1 MKSPLRRIYEFS
13 ARNWWQTNAAGLL
26 IILALILALMV
37 GCTQSRTSEQT
48 ETQKID
54 KVTLT
59 GTVPMTSADG
69 TIVHAPVSFTLNR
82 TGTEQADR
90 QAETKSGIDGV
101 AIGREIA
108 AALGPVMSAA
118 VASGGVPWAQILGG
132 AGTAVVAATTGYLAL
147 AKRGQIKGSKS

>member
-1 MKSPLRRIYEFS
+1 MIRALYRFVS
-13 ARNWWQTNAAGLL
+13 RNWWQINAAGLL
-26 IILALILALMV
+26 VILALILALMS
-37 GCTQSRTSEQT
+37 GCAQSRTSEQT

-59 GTVPMTSADG
+59 GTVPMTGADG
-69 TIVHAPVSFTLNR
+69 AIVQAPVSFTLNR

-90 QAETKSGIDGV
+90 QAETKSGIDGA

-147 AKRGQIKGSKS
+147 AKRGQLKGKP

>member
-1 MKSPLRRIYEFS
+1 VNPDRKAIVI
-13 ARNWWQTNAAGLL
+13 T
-26 IILALILALMV
+26 ALIVMATLVALFLA
-37 GCTQSRTSEQT
+37 GCTQSRTVEQT

-59 GTVPMTSADG
+59 GTVPMAGADG
-69 TIVHAPVSFTLNR
+69 AIVQAPVSFTLHR

-90 QAETKSGIDGV
+90 QAETKSGIDGA

-118 VASGGVPWAQILGG
+118 VASSGVPWAQILGG
-132 AGTAVVAATTGYLAL
+132 AGTAVVAATTGYLAI
-147 AKRGQIKGSKS
+147 AKRGQIKGGKA

>member
-1 MKSPLRRIYEFS
+1 MIRVIVILCAVMSL
-13 ARNWWQTNAAGLL
+13 A
-26 IILALILALMV
+26 ILA

-54 KVTLT
+54 RVTLT
-59 GTVPMTSADG
+59 GTVPMTGADG
-69 TIVHAPVSFTLNR
+69 AIIQAPVSFTLNR

-90 QAETKSGIDGV
+90 QAETRAGIDGA

-108 AALGPVMSAA
+108 AALGPVVSAA

-132 AGTAVVAATTGYLAL
+132 AGTAVVAATTGYLAI
-147 AKRGQIKGSKS
+147 AKRGQVKRGEHKT